1 MKYYIGIDL
10 GGTEIK
16 IGIINHKGG
25 IVHKESFKTDHTDSG
40 SKIINYIADCARSA
54 TIKAKIAL
62 ENIEGIGIGSPG
74 VVNPSVGKIELAVNL
89 PQINKT
95 YIANDISRILGL
107 PVFIDNDV
115 NAMALGELY
124 YGAAKGY
131 KDIVCITLG
140 TGVGG
145 GLIFNG
151 ELYRGASYSA
161 GEIGHLTIDANGL
174 HCPCGNYGCLERYV
188 NKDGITTRFKNCLDK
203 GIESTITKSLKNKEI
218 TPKEIYHAAKK
229 GDKLSLEVLDDTG
242 RFLGIALASLTN
254 VLNPEIFVIG
264 GGIANAGDFIL
275 EPARR
280 ELKKRA
286 YTIPAQIV
294 KIAQAKLG
302 NDAGLVGA
310 ASIAM
315 ANTKQNKLQ

>member
-1 MKYYIGIDL
+1 MKYYLGIDL
-10 GGTEIK
+10 GGTDIK
-16 IGIINHKGG
+16 IGILNSKGN
-25 IVHKESFKTDHTDSG
+25 IVIKESFKTDNTDNG
-40 SKIINYIADCARSA
+40 AKIIRYIANCARLS
-54 TIKAKIAL
+54 INKAKIAVDDV
-62 ENIEGIGIGSPG
+62 EGIGIGSPG
-74 VVNPSVGKIELAVNL
+74 VVNPLEGVMKIAVNL
-89 PQINKT
+89 PQINNT
-95 YIANDISRILGL
+95 YIAHDISKILGL
-107 PVFIDNDV
+107 PVFLDNDV

-124 YGAAKGY
+124 YGAAAGY

-161 GEIGHLTIDANGL
+161 GELGHLSIDANGL
-174 HCPCGNYGCLERYV
+174 YCPCGNYGCLERYV
-188 NKDGITTRFKNCLDK
+188 NKDGITTRFKTSFDK
-203 GIESTITKSLKNKEI
+203 GIESNIAKFIKNNEI
-218 TPKEIYHAAKK
+218 TPKGIFLAAKK
-229 GDKLSLEVLDDTG
+229 GDRLSLEVLEDTG

-254 VLNPEIFVIG
+254 VLNPEIFIIG

-286 YTIPAQIV
+286 YTIPAQMV
-294 KIAQAKLG
+294 KVVQAKLG

-315 ANTKQNKLQ
+315 VNTKTK

>member
-1 MKYYIGIDL
+1 MKYYLGIDL

-16 IGIINHKGG
+16 VGIINNKGA
-25 IVHKESFKTDHTDSG
+25 VVLKESFKTDNTDSG
-40 SKIINYIADCARSA
+40 SNIIRYIANCARLSA
-54 TIKAKIAL
+54 AKSKIAL
-62 ENIEGIGIGSPG
+62 EHIEGIGIGSPG
-74 VVNPSVGKIELAVNL
+74 VVNPLEGKMEIAVNL
-89 PQINKT
+89 PQINET
-95 YIANDISRILGL
+95 YIANDISQILGV
-107 PVFIDNDV
+107 PVFLENDV
-115 NAMALGELY
+115 NAMALGEFY
-124 YGAAKGY
+124 YGAAVGY
-131 KDIVCITLG
+131 KNIVCITLG

-145 GLIFNG
+145 GLILNG

-161 GEIGHLTIDANGL
+161 GELGHLSIDVNGL

-188 NKDGITTRFKNCLDK
+188 NKDGITTRFKTYFDK
-203 GIESTITKSLKNKEI
+203 GIKTNIRKNIAI
-218 TPKEIYHAAKK
+218 TPKEIYLAAKK
-229 GDKLSLEVLDDTG
+229 GDQLSLEVLEDTG
-242 RFLGIALASLTN
+242 KFLGIALASLTN

-286 YTIPAQIV
+286 YTIPAQLV
-294 KIAQAKLG
+294 KVVQAKLG

-315 ANTKQNKLQ
+315 ANTKTK